1 MADDDKCPRCGEEY
15 EVKLTPKM
23 TEWYHR
29 QTCSALDAEAK
40 AELKEKDEKEL
51 RKWMKS
57 HDKKIEKP
65 A

>member
-1 MADDDKCPRCGEEY
+1 MADEDKCPRCGEEY

-29 QTCSALDAEAK
+29 QTCSALTQEAK

-51 RKWMKS
+51 LKWMKS
-57 HDKKIEKP
+57 NDAKISRTT
-65 A
+65 